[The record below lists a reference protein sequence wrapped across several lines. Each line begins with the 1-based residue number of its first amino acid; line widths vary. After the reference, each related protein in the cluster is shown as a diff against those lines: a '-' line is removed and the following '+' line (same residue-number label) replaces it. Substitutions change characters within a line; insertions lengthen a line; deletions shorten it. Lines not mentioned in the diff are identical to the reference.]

1 MSNSKFQFVK
11 LDQSVTEHIKAP
23 QYSYW
28 KSVFSKF
35 FGSKITIIM
44 FLVALFI
51 VLMVTIQPM
60 LSGYDPTVNKNVN
73 DLSLRFIRPNAEF
86 WFGTDGLSNSLW
98 DVVWLGARNSLII
111 ASIATLITTVL
122 GVIVGAFW
130 GYSKKADKYMIELY
144 NVVAN
149 VPFTLLVTV
158 LMYIL
163 GRGMW
168 QLVFALS
175 VTSWLS
181 TAYFIRIQVMILRD
195 REYNLASRCLG
206 TPKSRIIKN
215 NILPYLISVIVTSV
229 SRDVP
234 MFISFEVFLSFL
246 GLGVGEKVAS
256 LGRTISDNRV
266 FLAQTPYL
274 FWIPVAISAVIT
286 ITLYIVGQKLADASD
301 PKTHM

>member
-158 LMYIL
+158 LMCIL